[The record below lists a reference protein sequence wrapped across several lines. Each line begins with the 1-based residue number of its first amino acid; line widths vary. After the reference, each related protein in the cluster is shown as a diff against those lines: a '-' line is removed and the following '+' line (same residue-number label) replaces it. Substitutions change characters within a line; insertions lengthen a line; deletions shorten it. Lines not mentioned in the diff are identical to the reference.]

1 MKDEDKGVDRIG
13 KLEKQ
18 LQRRGKSLEYLQLI
32 TKTFVSLNLTEK
44 NAICDTLTSMVSSFL
59 EVKQSFMLVLTPGG
73 DGLETVGAFNVPEV
87 DALIQPAASAFW
99 AFLMGERTA
108 RFVGKDEFAQK
119 WPDAPDF
126 LGNGFAS
133 VSLDVRDRP
142 VGLMVFA
149 NRTDGDEFIAED
161 MELLSSVAGI
171 AAMALTNAEA
181 IVAQRELIS
190 EVELKA
196 LEAQRAAAEKQRAL
210 AELDQQLEI
219 IKRQQF
225 AIRELST
232 PVLQLWDDVLA
243 LPIIGVVDTRR
254 SVEIME
260 RLLAEVTNRQ
270 SKYVILDITGVEVVD
285 TKTADH
291 FIKVVKAAE
300 LLGTTCV
307 LTGIRPAV
315 AQTLVEIG
323 VDLSRVLT
331 LRNLQDGLRE
341 CLRMRKAR
349 ASTVAT
355 LTSGV

>member
-1 MKDEDKGVDRIG
+1 MNDENKETDGITA
-13 KLEKQ
+13 LEVQ
-18 LQRRGKSLEYLQLI
+18 LQRRKKSLEYLQLI

-44 NAICDTLTSMVSSFL
+44 NAICDTLTSMVASFL
-59 EVKQSFMLVLTPGG
+59 EVKKSFMLVLSPEG
-73 DGLETVGAFNVPEV
+73 DSLEPVGAFNVSDPG
-87 DALIQPAASAFW
+87 ALVAPMASAFW
-99 AFLMGERTA
+99 GMLMEDRRA
-108 RFVGKDEFAQK
+108 RFVAGDEIAGK
-119 WPDAPDF
+119 WPDVPGYLAE
-126 LGNGFAS
+126 GFAC
-133 VSLDVRDRP
+133 VSLDVRDKP

-149 NRTDGDEFIAED
+149 DRSDDEGFIDED

-181 IVAQRELIS
+181 IVAQQALTAD
-190 EVELKA
+190 VEAKA
-196 LEAQRAAAEKQRAL
+196 LEAQRESREKQRAM

-243 LPIIGVVDTRR
+243 LPIIGVVDTKR

-270 SKYVILDITGVEVVD
+270 SRYVILDITGVEVVD

-323 VDLSRVLT
+323 VDLSKVLT

-341 CLRMRKAR
+341 CVRMRKAR
-349 ASTVAT
+349 ASSAAT
-355 LTSGV
+355 LSAGE